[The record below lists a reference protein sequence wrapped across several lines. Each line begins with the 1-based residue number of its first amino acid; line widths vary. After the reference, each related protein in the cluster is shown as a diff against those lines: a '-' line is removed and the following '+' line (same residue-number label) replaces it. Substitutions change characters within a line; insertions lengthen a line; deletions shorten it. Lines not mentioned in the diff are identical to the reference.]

1 MNIAAAFIP
10 LPEAFK
16 LVKPGQASFHNPACF
31 AQSTAVFGIAFCQQR
46 DDAQFSQRFTQCL
59 AMVGTVPLKGLRSLL
74 GAAWFA
80 ADGGD
85 GLDQRQGLG
94 DIMPIGFREF
104 MGQRDPVCIG
114 NQMVLG
120 TRFTPVCGVRAGFLP
135 PKTARTEDESTI
147 ALEKSIW
154 SALRNWARRIW
165 WILSHTPT
173 FCQSRNL
180 RQQVIPLPQPISCG
194 RYSQPM
200 PVLSTKRIPVRAAR
214 SETGLRPGYRN
225 LRLCFGIMG
234 SKSNHNC
241 SSNIG
246 LAMSNLLT
254 IGLLMTSAIG
264 VPKLS
269 FC

>member
-1 MNIAAAFIP
+1 MNIASAFIP

-31 AQSTAVFGIAFCQQR
+31 TQSATVFGIAFCQQR
-46 DDAQFSQRFTQCL
+46 NDAQFSQGLSQRF
-59 AMVGTVPLKGLRSLL
+59 AMVGPVPLKGLRPLL
-74 GAAWFA
+74 GSARFA
-80 ADGGD
+80 TDGGD

-94 DIMPIGFREF
+94 DIMPIGFRQF
-104 MGQRDPVCIG
+104 MGQRDPVGIG
-114 NQMVLG
+114 NHVVLG
-120 TRFTPVCGVRAGFLP
+120 TCFTPVRGVWAGFLP

-154 SALRNWARRIW
+154 SALRNWTRRIW
-165 WILSHTPT
+165 WILSHTPA

-194 RYSQPM
+194 KYSQPI

-225 LRLCFGIMG
+225 RRLRFGTTG

-254 IGLLMTSAIG
+254 IRLLMTSAIG
-264 VPKLS
+264 VKKLS